1 MKYNRKKTQLRMI
14 LLLFCVLIGFAL
26 SDSTAQA
33 AKRTGWKTVKSSK
46 YYYVSGKKV
55 KNKWKKINKKW
66 YYFDRKG
73 KMLKKRWVGDY
84 YLGSKGYMLT
94 NRWIKSYFVGEDGKW
109 IPKFRGGWQKIGGKW
124 YYYTKSGKKK
134 TGWITSKGDRYFLD
148 SKGVMKTKWT
158 AVKKKNYYFSSS
170 GALQKNTW
178 LKKGKYY
185 YYVNSKGVMD
195 ASRKMNTKSI
205 NTATYL
211 EYRSSTLSVKI
222 NKKQNYSSVYWVAR
236 IKTSSPKQLKSALS
250 YGTYGGTRQLTSQ
263 AVPQNGG
270 IIGVNGSAFDYA
282 SGQPSPKGMCIKN
295 GKIYGNYATSYTTM
309 AIKKD
314 GTMFTPPMGLWG
326 QALLDMGVKD
336 TYNFSPVLINNGI
349 ALPPDIIQNLGV
361 TSYKDPRTVV
371 GMIRPNDYVLLV
383 ADGRKQGYSLGLNH
397 YEIIAELQKWGCR
410 YAYNLDGGGSTTLYY
425 DGKVLNRP
433 SGGAERPCADFLYF
447 TN

>member
-26 SDSTAQA
+26 SDTTAQA

-84 YLGSKGYMLT
+84 YLGSKGYMVT
-94 NRWIKSYFVGEDGKW
+94 NKWIKSYFVGEDGKW

-134 TGWITSKGDRYFLD
+134 TGWITSKGDRYYLD
-148 SKGVMKTKWT
+148 SNGVMKTKWT

-236 IKTSSPKQLKSALS
+236 IKTSNPRQLRSAMS
-250 YGTYGGTRQLTSQ
+250 YGTYGGSRQLTSQ
-263 AVPQNGG
+263 AVSSNGG
-270 IIGVNGSAFDYA
+270 IIGINGSAFSY
-282 SGQPSPKGMCIKN
+282 STGQPSPLGMCIKN

-309 AIKKD
+309 AVKND

-326 QALLDMGVKD
+326 QSLLDMGVKD
-336 TYNFSPVLINNGI
+336 TYNFGPVLINNGI
-349 ALPPDIIQNLGV
+349 AAPLDMQNFSL

-371 GMIRPNDYVLLV
+371 GMVRPNDYVILV
-383 ADGRKQGYSLGLNH
+383 ADGRRSGYSLGLDH
-397 YEIIAELQKWGCR
+397 YEMIAELQRQGCR

-433 SGGAERPCADFLYF
+433 SDGAERPCADFLYF